1 MKHFYLII
9 LNFFIVFSVQ
19 SQNCLPD
26 SIYRDSSAGVY
37 PKPVSPTN
45 PNGGINKK
53 ACINKPYEFV
63 FTVVVPDTVVV
74 PAFPSPIALE
84 KVAIDTVNAI
94 TGLPKGISYACNPP
108 DCVFNKNTS
117 GCLVLRGTATT
128 DNTPGDF
135 KPIIK
140 MTLTIN
146 LGIPFPY
153 VTEYPGPAFPGEY
166 ILTLV
171 SEQDC
176 ASASHQEDLVI
187 NYWFPNPS
195 SGQLTNKS
203 NSIEQIKVM
212 DTQGRIIQFNKN
224 SKNTIDL
231 NTLNNGGLFYIQW
244 IDGSKL
250 LTQQIVIK

>member
-9 LNFFIVFSVQ
+9 LNFFIVCSLQ